1 MKNIHISTEP
11 ISVNALYTGR
21 RFLTRNGKATKDAM
35 SWEIKKDWKHDPIKS
50 GDVCINVLFYFKD
63 NRKDIDGCL
72 KALLDCMQ
80 GIVYE
85 NDRQIIELH
94 CFKMIDK
101 ANPRVEIQVL

>member
-1 MKNIHISTEP
+1 MKSIHISTEP

-21 RFLTRNGKATKDAM
+21 RFLTKNGKATKEAM
-35 SWEIKKDWKHDPIKS
+35 SWEIKSWWKHEPLKD
-50 GDVCINVLFYFKD
+50 DVCINVLFYFKD

-85 NDRQIIELH
+85 NDRQITELH
-94 CFKMIDK
+94 IFKMIDK
-101 ANPRVEIQVL
+101 KKPRVEIQVL